1 MCLRHGYHYEGTK
14 WTIKHVAWL
23 RKLELLPLYRETLD
37 EYMASYDEQTAKL
50 ERFDKRIGELASQS
64 SYEEK
69 AKRLGCFL
77 GIKTHTALSLL
88 VETGDLS
95 RFAKGSTYAAF
106 LGLAPGE
113 NSSGETINRR
123 GITKAGN
130 RHLGQLLIEAAR
142 GICKG
147 AIGHKS
153 RELRA
158 RQSGNT
164 AEVIAYADRANTRL
178 RSRYYKLIRH
188 GKKKNVAVAAVA
200 RELACFVWGMM
211 TDNTGMKMAERN
223 SKDSCQSRVLCTA
236 GAAGL

>member
-1 MCLRHGYHYEGTK
+1 MSLRHGYHYEGTK

-77 GIKTHTALSLL
+77 GIKTHTALSPL

-164 AEVIAYADRANTRL
+164 PEVIAYADRANTRL

-236 GAAGL
+236 GAAGP

>member
-1 MCLRHGYHYEGTK
+1 
-14 WTIKHVAWL
+14 
-23 RKLELLPLYRETLD
+23 
-37 EYMASYDEQTAKL
+37 MASYDEQTAKL

-147 AIGHKS
+147 AGM
-153 RELRA
+153 LCVGDDD
-158 RQSGNT
+158 RQYGDENGRKEQQGQLSVKGALHRWRGRPMT
-164 AEVIAYADRANTRL
+164 AICPCCR
-178 RSRYYKLIRH
+178 
-188 GKKKNVAVAAVA
+188 G
-200 RELACFVWGMM
+200 
-211 TDNTGMKMAERN
+211 
-223 SKDSCQSRVLCTA
+223 
-236 GAAGL
+236 